1 MKTKNLI
8 TLIGLFILIG
18 AALTYSLY
26 FLFVVDSIKTFTMDV
41 EVADGAGIS
50 GDTDTLDFGKVNPQ
64 ATAYAVKFME
74 IGNPSNHP
82 TIVSIKLSGDL
93 GSWTKV
99 MENNFV
105 LEPDE
110 KKEVEFHLDV
120 PEKTKY
126 GYYTGKIKVIH
137 KRYLE

>member
-1 MKTKNLI
+1 MKTKNLMA
-8 TLIGLFILIG
+8 LIGLFILIG

-26 FLFVVDSIKTFTMDV
+26 FLFVVDSIRTFTMDV
-41 EVADGAGIS
+41 EVAEGSGIS

-74 IGNPSNHP
+74 IGNPSDHP
-82 TIVSIKLSGDL
+82 SIVSIKLSGNM
-93 GSWTKV
+93 GPWTEV

-110 KKEVEFHLDV
+110 KKKVEFHLDV
-120 PEKTKY
+120 PEGAEY
-126 GYYTGKIKVIH
+126 GYYTGQIKVIH
-137 KRYLE
+137 KRYLG